1 MTIRFLAIILTGLAV
16 IAPAAHL
23 FELPGK
29 IHMSAGDYFVAQRIY
44 LGWWRVG
51 LLLPAA
57 FIADLGLAI
66 AVRNERPAFWLA
78 IAAVVLIAIN
88 LVIFVIWTQPA
99 NAATQNWA
107 VRPDNWEALRQQW
120 EYSHAVNAGVT
131 CLAFC
136 AATLAALRGAS

>member
-29 IHMSAGDYFVAQRIY
+29 IHMPADDYFVVQRIY

-66 AVRNERPAFWLA
+66 AVRNDRPAFWLA
-78 IAAVVLIAIN
+78 IAAIVLIAIN
-88 LVIFVIWTQPA
+88 LVIFVIRTQPA
-99 NAATQNWA
+99 NTATQNWA
-107 VRPDNWEALRQQW
+107 VRPDNWEALRRQW
-120 EYSHAVNAGVT
+120 EYSHAVNAAVT
-131 CLAFC
+131 FLAFC
-136 AATLAALRGAS
+136 TATLAALRSTS